1 MTPSKYLA
9 LSLALLSSVAS
20 AEVIFSENFENESPE
35 GTAPYKAA
43 TLRPKHNEAGKAI
56 VIVGEEYNL
65 AGSGKAVYLQD
76 RMGGGSDSISLEY
89 DFVDSADTEISALRI
104 DFGFSSGGMKEK
116 KKDKLYFGAG
126 EYSGE
131 NSSKMNATARRY
143 FQIEFLDNGQIKFNT
158 ASGKDSTVKI
168 NPTAKNK
175 ISLFVNDHDNKAI
188 QYPHPTTGES
198 TTLKANQVAY
208 YLNGELA
215 HETSLDLEDET
226 AEGTVSTT
234 ENNFGR
240 LGFYSSTKSDNNA
253 WIFDDIV
260 VTKL

>member
-1 MTPSKYLA
+1 MASSKYFA
-9 LSLALLSSVAS
+9 LSLALLTSVAS
-20 AEVIFSENFENESPE
+20 AEVIFSENFETESPE
-35 GTAPYKAA
+35 GTAPYKAS
-43 TLRPKHNEAGKAI
+43 TLRPKHNEAGKAV
-56 VIVGEEYNL
+56 VIVGEAYNI
-65 AGSGKAVYLQD
+65 AGTGKAVYLQD
-76 RMGGGSDSISLEY
+76 RMGNSEDSISLEY
-89 DFVDSADTEISALRI
+89 DFVDSTDSEVSALRI
-104 DFGFSSGGMKEK
+104 DFGFSSAGMKEK

-131 NSSKMNATARRY
+131 NSSKMNATARR
-143 FQIEFLDNGQIKFNT
+143 FLQIEFLDNDQIKFNT
-158 ASGKDSTVKI
+158 DSGKDKTVKI
-168 NPTAKNK
+168 NSAAKNK
-175 ISLFVNDHDNKAI
+175 ISLFANDYDNKAI

-215 HETSLDLEDET
+215 HETSLDLDDTT

-253 WIFDDIV
+253 WVFDDIV